1 MRQNAF
7 IIMLVLA
14 LTGQCNAE
22 IPTISKDDD
31 LEFQVCGSQDSDGG
45 NDYDYTTCTSIAF
58 MNERQYRTVHTSNND
73 ALKEIIRQYNAQA
86 TQCDYVDVV
95 CRGEKV
101 QAVNSLLSA
110 VANCEGEHYHLT
122 KPINYRQLLGFE
134 AHRQVVINFIV
145 YAQGSFAIVDPPL
158 SNLAAHAKL
167 LGITGLHL
175 KNDILNLKKDLKYD
189 ASRTR
194 YLANYFESKTIE
206 ENTALLTQELYKDP
220 SLFSDLGCF
229 IKKEVVLS
237 DSTSSSSGDLS
248 IKPVRN

>member
-1 MRQNAF
+1 MRRNAF

-22 IPTISKDDD
+22 MSTISKDGD
-31 LEFQVCGSQDSDGG
+31 LEFQVCGSQDADGG

-58 MNERQYRTVHTSNND
+58 MNERQYQTVHTSNND
-73 ALKEIIRQYNAQA
+73 ALKEIIRQYNAQT

-95 CRGEKV
+95 CRGERV
-101 QAVNSLLSA
+101 QAINSLLSA
-110 VANCEGEHYHLT
+110 VDNCEGKYYHLT
-122 KPINYRQLLGFE
+122 RPVNYWQLLSFE

-145 YAQGSFAIVDPPL
+145 YAQGSSAIVDPPL
-158 SNLAAHAKL
+158 SNLVAHAKS

-175 KNDILNLKKDLKYD
+175 KSDISNSKKDLKYD

-206 ENTALLTQELYKDP
+206 ENTALLAQELYKDP

-229 IKKEVVLS
+229 INKGVVLP

-248 IKPVRN
+248 IKPVQN